1 MDFSKKMNEY
11 MLEKPV
17 HLLLTWVLGDASCTV
32 LQDVFWW
39 IVQRATL
46 EALTS
51 PVLSSPSFLEN
62 ICLRGCPGSQLQRV
76 GPSATAPEPLA
87 AAGGT

>member
-32 LQDVFWW
+32 LQDVF
-39 IVQRATL
+39 
-46 EALTS
+46 
-51 PVLSSPSFLEN
+51 
-62 ICLRGCPGSQLQRV
+62 
-76 GPSATAPEPLA
+76 
-87 AAGGT
+87 